1 MLHAMEFNAKENDN
15 FVIKVK
21 STEIIDGKSYIE
33 KKRNGRR
40 RRKELKLF
48 FPFSKWLPW
57 ATSLK
62 VTFPEIVSYF

>member
-1 MLHAMEFNAKENDN
+1 MEFNAKENDN

-48 FPFSKWLPW
+48 FPFSK
-57 ATSLK
+57 
-62 VTFPEIVSYF
+62 